1 MQDASRVPNLG
12 LRVPNPRKHPVYIYI
27 YIYPVGMRG
36 GPDLIKNVAAREPA
50 KSCEG
55 ARGESRRPKRYKNR
69 GFETSRKM
77 SKKVSFRRSGRPDM
91 SENGKKRRFP
101 IRFGLPRSSSFCAFF
116 LVLAVRS
123 RSENRENASF
133 LRVSRLLAF
142 LGSPSFCPKT
152 RSPKKCEKCL
162 GLKNRCAINVLE
174 AYFGPFLAHHF

>member
-1 MQDASRVPNLG
+1 MDKLITLQ
-12 LRVPNPRKHPVYIYI
+12 HI

-91 SENGKKRRFP
+91 SENGEKT
-101 IRFGLPRSSSFCAFF
+101 AFSDSLRAPSQLF
-116 LVLAVRS
+116 V
-123 RSENRENASF
+123 
-133 LRVSRLLAF
+133 LRVFSGFGGPVAERKSRKRFVSAGFASAGVFGQPLF
-142 LGSPSFCPKT
+142 LSKNQKSKKVRKMFGS
-152 RSPKKCEKCL
+152 KKPVR
-162 GLKNRCAINVLE
+162 N
-174 AYFGPFLAHHF
+174 

>member
-1 MQDASRVPNLG
+1 MRKWPPKRWYSSGCPGLLGVQKMDLQDVHA
-12 LRVPNPRKHPVYIYI
+12 YIYIHIHIYTYIYIDICI

-91 SENGKKRRFP
+91 SENGKNGVFRFASGSLAAL
-101 IRFGLPRSSSFCAFF
+101 RFARFFWFWRSGRGAKIAKTLRFCGF
-116 LVLAVRS
+116 
-123 RSENRENASF
+123 
-133 LRVSRLLAF
+133 RVCWRFWAAPLFVQKPEVQKSA
-142 LGSPSFCPKT
+142 
-152 RSPKKCEKCL
+152 
-162 GLKNRCAINVLE
+162 KNVWV
-174 AYFGPFLAHHF
+174 

>member
-1 MQDASRVPNLG
+1 
-12 LRVPNPRKHPVYIYI
+12 
-27 YIYPVGMRG
+27 MRG

-152 RSPKKCEKCL
+152 RIGRHLMGVWIGGVWNGHFPESEKYFS
-162 GLKNRCAINVLE
+162 E
-174 AYFGPFLAHHF
+174 AEISRKMPEILQQERFCQISGSEI